1 MDYELKIAFD
11 FTNSKEYFIKYE
23 PIEITESDKIPK
35 ELKEK
40 KIYIFKQANPEAK
53 KLGTFMLEFLNLDF
67 NNAIHLNYFL
77 VNYFL
82 VNFISSKKRYLD
94 FEYYKNIDLTF
105 EIMDSPKIILT
116 EEELIKYSEEAK
128 FLYYDFIES
137 SQYVFRN
144 IADKIYFKTL
154 FESSNKKDSD
164 YEKLK
169 YLKDNET
176 YESILNEIA
185 ENFKDVKMNFDLNT
199 FFLDALPNNS
209 KNNIN
214 YYYSSNDFTCLLF
227 ICMKEFVNN
236 KKSFRIIKCKNCD
249 YYFIPKTAH
258 KTFYC
263 DEIFKSNLTC
273 KEYAEKF
280 YSSRNYENDIVCK
293 KYRNRYKN
301 LNKQASISN
310 NPKVLALYE
319 KYKVEGS
326 KMLRIYKY
334 GGISGNE
341 FENWID
347 SMKIRK

>member
-11 FTNSKEYFIKYE
+11 FTNSKEYFVKYE

-35 ELKEK
+35 ELRNK
-40 KIYIFKQANPEAK
+40 KLYIFKQVKPKAK
-53 KLGTFMLEFLNLDF
+53 RLGTFMLEFLNLDF

-94 FEYYKNIDLTF
+94 FEYYRNIDLTF

-116 EEELIKYSEEAK
+116 EEELIKYTEEVK
-128 FLYYDFIES
+128 FLYFDFIES
-137 SQYVFRN
+137 TQYVFRK
-144 IADKIYFKTL
+144 IADKVYFKTL
-154 FESSNKKDSD
+154 FESSNKKHSD

-169 YLKDNET
+169 YLKENET
-176 YESILNEIA
+176 YETILNDLA
-185 ENFKDVKMNFDLNT
+185 EKFKDVKMNFDLNT
-199 FFLDALPNNS
+199 FFLDSLTNNLRD
-209 KNNIN
+209 NIK
-214 YYYSSNDFTCLLF
+214 YYYTSNDFTCILF
-227 ICMKEFVNN
+227 VCMKDFINY
-236 KKSFRIIKCKNCD
+236 KRSFRIQKCKNCD

-263 DEIFKSNLTC
+263 DEIFKNNLTC
-273 KEYAEKF
+273 KEYVEKF
-280 YSSRNYENDIVCK
+280 YSSRNYEKDTICK

-310 NPKVLALYE
+310 NPTVLDLYE
-319 KYKVEGS
+319 SYKVDGA
-326 KMLRIYKY
+326 KMLRKYKH
-334 GGISGNE
+334 GRISGNE
-341 FENWID
+341 FEDWID